1 MITVEKA
8 APALYREYFPDT
20 VNPVMEKRRKTAEDT
35 GTALYARIDGTP
47 AGFMLLNKEQDY
59 YGILYTYTAPEYRN
73 KGVMQALIN
82 AAKSDGFTVYG
93 SASDIHEFAPVIS
106 HVMEKCGFESRP
118 GRYMYRC
125 FGDDMWDR
133 WDAFLEK
140 AGNRRCETLTR
151 QGYST
156 VKLSEASEELIAQ
169 FRESPHSDYGNEL
182 NHQHLLRPDAE
193 ITRDISVMCVHD
205 GRLAA
210 YVFAY
215 MPDRI
220 TAIYKTLS
228 SSKALH
234 GTGAALLPIV
244 KSLELV
250 RAKGVTRL
258 SFSFDGVGDRAN
270 SFRDKVLSPLI
281 TQKSRRITYT
291 FDPENKQ

>member
-8 APALYREYFPDT
+8 APALYRGLFPDT
-20 VNPVMEKRRKTAEDT
+20 VNPVMEKRCRTAEQT

-47 AGFMLLNKEQDY
+47 AGFMLLNTEYDIY
-59 YGILYTYTAPEYRN
+59 TILYTYTAPEYRSR
-73 KGVMQALIN
+73 GVMQALIN
-82 AAKSDGFTVYG
+82 AAKSDRCLVNG
-93 SASDIHEFAPVIS
+93 SATDIHEFAPVIS

-118 GRYMYRC
+118 GRYIYRC
-125 FGDDMWDR
+125 CDDEMWDR
-133 WDAFLEK
+133 WDAFMEK
-140 AGNRRCETLTR
+140 TGNSRCETLIR

-156 VKLSEASEELIAQ
+156 VKLTEASEDLIRQ
-169 FRESPHSDYGNEL
+169 FYDDYGNEL
-182 NHQHLLRPDAE
+182 NHMWMLAPGAE
-193 ITRDISVMCVHD
+193 ITRDISVMCVRD
-205 GRLAA
+205 GKLAA

-234 GTGAALLPIV
+234 GTGAALLPIA
-244 KSLELV
+244 KSAELV
-250 RAKGVTRL
+250 RAKGVKRL